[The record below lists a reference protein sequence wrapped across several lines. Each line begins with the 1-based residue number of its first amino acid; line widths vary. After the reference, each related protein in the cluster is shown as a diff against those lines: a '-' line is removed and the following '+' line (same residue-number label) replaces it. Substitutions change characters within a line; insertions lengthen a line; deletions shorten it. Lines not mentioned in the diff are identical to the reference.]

1 MRNEPRRGLYI
12 EETIPMQKSAYQR
25 TPFWVVISLLASLV
39 GTPATASV
47 IYNGVAAG
55 DMSSSDAI
63 LWTRA
68 DNGGLTTALT
78 AQVSTDPTFATG
90 VKTITGT
97 TNAAADFT
105 LKLNATSLTPNT
117 QYYYRFTDGT
127 TTSPVGSFTTP
138 APANQ
143 ATEVRFGFSG
153 DADGR
158 FRPYTLVNGFGTG
171 TQPQSQHLTFF
182 TFLGDTMYETA
193 STGSPAVTN
202 LTSTSNAA
210 TIAQGLADYQRKYR
224 ENVQGVNT
232 STGSPNQTSG
242 QQSLQNL
249 LAAAGSYT
257 VLDNHE
263 LGNASLQSGGAP
275 LAAGARVTPGQ
286 GSDVNT
292 TGVFDNQTN
301 AFKTAQKAF
310 FDYHPTRAG
319 LDANLNSTGPVV
331 VAPGDPRLGTPGGVD
346 DVTSDRRLNPNRA
359 MLGATQ
365 LAWAKQTLLDAQN
378 AGTPWKF
385 VVIST
390 PIDQTGPAQDGK
402 SWFGGYMAERN
413 DLLKFIA
420 DHKIQ
425 NVVFLTTD
433 DHLVRMTALNYFTD
447 LNDPSTARLV
457 PGAFQIVT
465 RPIGAGG
472 PDLITDL
479 VGDQLR
485 TYRADRPR

>member
-1 MRNEPRRGLYI
+1 
-12 EETIPMQKSAYQR
+12 
-25 TPFWVVISLLASLV
+25 
-39 GTPATASV
+39 
-47 IYNGVAAG
+47 
-55 DMSSSDAI
+55 
-63 LWTRA
+63 
-68 DNGGLTTALT
+68 
-78 AQVSTDPTFATG
+78 
-90 VKTITGT
+90 
-97 TNAAADFT
+97 
-105 LKLNATSLTPNT
+105 
-117 QYYYRFTDGT
+117 
-127 TTSPVGSFTTP
+127 
-138 APANQ
+138 
-143 ATEVRFGFSG
+143 
-153 DADGR
+153 
-158 FRPYTLVNGFGTG
+158 
-171 TQPQSQHLTFF
+171 
-182 TFLGDTMYETA
+182 
-193 STGSPAVTN
+193 
-202 LTSTSNAA
+202 
-210 TIAQGLADYQRKYR
+210 
-224 ENVQGVNT
+224 VQGVNT
-232 STGSPNQTSG
+232 STGTPNQTSG
-242 QQSLQNL
+242 QQGLQNT

-286 GSDVNT
+286 GFDVNT
-292 TGVFDNQTN
+292 TGAFDNQTN
-301 AFKTAQKAF
+301 AFKTVQKAF

-331 VAPGDPRLGTPGGVD
+331 VAPGDPRSNGTPLQYFAQQEGKNAIYIQLDDRTYRDARLGTPGGVD

-465 RPIGAGG
+465 GPIGAGG
-472 PDLITDL
+472 PDLITDHSFANIESL
-479 VGDQLR
+479 FNTTNSGLQASNAPTIGLCGFTGLSNVHRQGDSDPACSGVEFFSPDTFNYSILDVSADGSSLTVDIWGIPSYQQNTFPQDGPVVSDILGFTLQAGFLATVSAPASIALLAIGLAGLALLGR
-485 TYRADRPR
+485 VRA